1 MYTTD
6 IDMKSH
12 IESRISQAVDAVQ
25 GLNKHTEIIAEIS
38 RAIIHCFEQGGTL
51 FVAGNGGSAAQANH
65 LCEELTG
72 RYRTTRPALPA
83 HCLCSDAVAMTCIAN
98 DFGWEQVFRR
108 QLEAFATF
116 VIDENENHSCN
127 DLLLVL
133 TTSGNS
139 ANINEALDFANG
151 LGMMTLGLLG
161 RDGGE
166 SISKC
171 TLQVT
176 LDAKDSAA
184 IQDGHHV
191 IIHAICESIEQWV
204 LESIEND

>member
-1 MYTTD
+1 MYTTG
-6 IDMKSH
+6 IDMKTH
-12 IESRISQAVDAVQ
+12 IESRIAQATKVIE
-25 GLNKHTEIIAEIS
+25 GLHEKCDDIAEIS

-65 LCEELTG
+65 FCEELTG
-72 RYRTTRPALPA
+72 RYRATRPALPA

-108 QLEAFATF
+108 QLEAFATCI
-116 VIDENENHSCN
+116 IDEQEEQTCN
-127 DLLLVL
+127 DVLLVL

-139 ANINEALDFANG
+139 ENINEALDFAND
-151 LGMMTLGLLG
+151 LGMMTLGFLG
-161 RDGGE
+161 RDGGS
-166 SISKC
+166 SIDKC
-171 TLQVT
+171 SLQVT

-191 IIHAICESIEQWV
+191 IIHAVCEAIEQWV
-204 LESIEND
+204 LEETESD

>member
-1 MYTTD
+1 MYTTG

-12 IESRISQAVDAVQ
+12 IESRINQANEVVQ
-25 GLNKHTEIIAEIS
+25 GLQSHADDITEIS

-72 RYRTTRPALPA
+72 RYRETRPALPA

-108 QLEAFATF
+108 QLEAFATCI
-116 VIDENENHSCN
+116 IDEHEEQSCN

-139 ANINEALDFANG
+139 ENINEALDFAND

-166 SISKC
+166 SKSKC
-171 TLQVT
+171 TLNVT
-176 LDAKDSAA
+176 LDANDSAA

-191 IIHAICESIEQWV
+191 IIHAICGAIEQWV

>member
-25 GLNKHTEIIAEIS
+25 GLNKYTEIIAEIS

-108 QLEAFATF
+108 QLEAFTTF

>member
-12 IESRISQAVDAVQ
+12 IESRISQAVDVVQ
-25 GLNKHTEIIAEIS
+25 GLKKHTELIAEIS

-98 DFGWEQVFRR
+98 DFGWKQVFRR
-108 QLEAFATF
+108 QLEAFAAV

-191 IIHAICESIEQWV
+191 IIHAICETIEQWV